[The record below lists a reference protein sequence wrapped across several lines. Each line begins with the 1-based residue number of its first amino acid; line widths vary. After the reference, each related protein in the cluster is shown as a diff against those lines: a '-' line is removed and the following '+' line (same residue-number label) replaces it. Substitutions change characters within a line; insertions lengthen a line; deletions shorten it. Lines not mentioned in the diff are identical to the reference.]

1 MSDLINSVM
10 DSSQM
15 ALAQMQ
21 VNEANARLGLERNG
35 YGMDT
40 AIENTLDKDDFLK
53 ILVEQ
58 LSNQDPTNPMED
70 KEFIAQMAQFSTL
83 EQMTNMS
90 QGFDKLASNI
100 NSISSLLA
108 VGQALNVLGHEVE
121 VVSGESTITGKVE
134 EIVGTEFPQVMVNGR
149 FYDLGSVIKVRK

>member
-21 VNEANARLGLERNG
+21 VNEANARLNLERNSNG
-35 YGMDT
+35 FNG

-53 ILVEQ
+53 ILIEQ

-90 QGFDKLASNI
+90 SNFDKLATNI
-100 NSISSLLA
+100 DSISSLLA
-108 VGQALNVLGHEVE
+108 VGQALNVLGREVD
-121 VVSGESTITGKVE
+121 VVSGDSTITGKVE
-134 EIVGTEFPQVMVNGR
+134 EIIGTEFPQVLVNGR